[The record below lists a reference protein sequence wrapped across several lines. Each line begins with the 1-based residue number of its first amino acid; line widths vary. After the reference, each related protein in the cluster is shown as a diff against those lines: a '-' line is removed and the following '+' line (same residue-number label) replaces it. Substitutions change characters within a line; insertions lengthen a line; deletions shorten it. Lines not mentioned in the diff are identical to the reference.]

1 MSEFRIMGKSVQIR
15 LTRSGTLLKSITATK
30 NFTFEPRQRIV
41 TEGYL
46 GETAQRQDE
55 IFDEVGGSF
64 TIVPEGAEVLDLQQ
78 MIVDRATRRIAND
91 EKVSCTFRISFPDG
105 TINRI
110 TIPDMKFDPIP
121 FTVGGRDAYVEMSF
135 TFKAATYLRSPA

>member
-1 MSEFRIMGKSVQIR
+1 MSEFRILGKSVQIR
-15 LTRSGTLLKSITATK
+15 LTRSGALLKSITAIKT
-30 NFTFEPRQRIV
+30 FTFEPRQRILS
-41 TEGYL
+41 EGYL

-64 TIVPEGAEVLDLQQ
+64 VAVPEGTEILDLQE
-78 MIVDRATRRIAND
+78 MIKNRSTRRIAND

-135 TFKAATYLRSPA
+135 SFKATTYLRSPA